1 MHGCLIRQYRIGG
14 FWAKN
19 YAMRKKCLTYPRMVK
34 MMKKLNNPEY
44 IHYLNEKVDF
54 NQYLKDFMNQGR
66 WLNYN
71 PLGEQW
77 WLPLHLR
84 KWYDFNEWD
93 DYCHRSA
100 LKKFMTKWIGL

>member
-14 FWAKN
+14 FWTKS

-54 NQYLKDFMNQGR
+54 NQYFKDFMNQGR

-77 WLPLHLR
+77 RLPLHLR
-84 KWYDFNEWD
+84 
-93 DYCHRSA
+93 S
-100 LKKFMTKWIGL
+100 TKGTTIAIVRH